1 MSKSKKH
8 KKEKRKKEKKEK
20 KKHKKHSKSAS
31 PPPVGPSLS
40 VEVGPIV
47 GPAPPAT
54 PTPSMAPM
62 TKEQWEAKQS
72 QIRRVLDPETGRLR
86 CVLVKLQFKGC
97 AIFVVRLG
105 RLINFLLNIYQ
116 VS

>member
-20 KKHKKHSKSAS
+20 HEKKKHRKHSKSAS

-47 GPAPPAT
+47 GPAPPAI

-72 QIRRVLDPETGRLR
+72 QIRRVLDPETGRMRFALI
-86 CVLVKLQFKGC
+86 KFQFKR
-97 AIFVVRLG
+97 VVI
-105 RLINFLLNIYQ
+105 LIKFPEF
-116 VS
+116 

>member
-31 PPPVGPSLS
+31 PPPVGPSPS
-40 VEVGPIV
+40 AEVGPVV
-47 GPAPPAT
+47 GPAPPAS
-54 PTPSMAPM
+54 TPSMAPM

-72 QIRRVLDPETGRLR
+72 QIKRVLDPETGRMR
-86 CVLVKLQFKGC
+86 
-97 AIFVVRLG
+97 
-105 RLINFLLNIYQ
+105 
-116 VS
+116 

>member
-40 VEVGPIV
+40 ADVGPIV
-47 GPAPPAT
+47 GPAPPAAAT
-54 PTPSMAPM
+54 SLMAPM
-62 TKEQWEAKQS
+62 TKEQWDAKQS
-72 QIRRVLDPETGRLR
+72 QIRRVLDPETGRMRYIYL
-86 CVLVKLQFKGC
+86 KSNS
-97 AIFVVRLG
+97 VVAR
-105 RLINFLLNIYQ
+105 
-116 VS
+116 